1 PRSAARRR
9 GSAALPQ
16 RADRRAPARAA
27 RGRARARVRRQAARR
42 RPRARQRPRRAV
54 THADQAGDRRAA
66 AAARVRDVR
75 AARPRRLRRDAGPPA
90 DPRRRRRRRLR
101 RVRLLRARLHD
112 RAGRGAH
119 RRRRRPRRA
128 RPGARRARAGPFR
141 RRPARAGAAARLR
154 SSSRDR
160 DAPVRPARHRRAH
173 RGPQRLRARG
183 RRLLRADRVEPRAHP
198 RRQAFLP
205 LRPPVGAA
213 APAREAAPPR
223 RRGLARARQPRLLP
237 GPGRAR
243 DHAHRADRRA
253 LARHRGAHLSA
264 FELGLGLQSDKT
276 VEHYEQIARRS
287 EAAGFDVL
295 SVFQDLFFPPA
306 IVPLVAMARVTERV
320 RLGPAALNAQT
331 LHPVEIAGQIAA
343 LDRASNGRAYLGLV
357 TGAWLDR
364 LGLDEE
370 RPLTR
375 LREAVEVV
383 RRLLARD
390 AGGFAGERFTLAP
403 GAALTYE
410 PLRASVPLLIGAW
423 KPRTA

>member
-1 PRSAARRR
+1 
-9 GSAALPQ
+9 
-16 RADRRAPARAA
+16 
-27 RGRARARVRRQAARR
+27 
-42 RPRARQRPRRAV
+42 
-54 THADQAGDRRAA
+54 
-66 AAARVRDVR
+66 
-75 AARPRRLRRDAGPPA
+75 
-90 DPRRRRRRRLR
+90 
-101 RVRLLRARLHD
+101 
-112 RAGRGAH
+112 
-119 RRRRRPRRA
+119 
-128 RPGARRARAGPFR
+128 
-141 RRPARAGAAARLR
+141 
-154 SSSRDR
+154 
-160 DAPVRPARHRRAH
+160 
-173 RGPQRLRARG
+173 
-183 RRLLRADRVEPRAHP
+183 
-198 RRQAFLP
+198 
-205 LRPPVGAA
+205 
-213 APAREAAPPR
+213 
-223 RRGLARARQPRLLP
+223 
-237 GPGRAR
+237 
-243 DHAHRADRRA
+243 
-253 LARHRGAHLSA
+253 
-264 FELGLGLQSDKT
+264 
-276 VEHYEQIARRS
+276 
-287 EAAGFDVL
+287 VL

-423 KPRTA
+423 KPRTAAYARTVADEVKIGGSANPDLVRLMREWLGPDGPRIVVGAVTVVDQDGGAARARAAKEVELYLDVVGALDPTLELKPGERPPLDRFTLAGTPDEVAAQAARLRDAGAHRVEFGTPQGSLALLCDRVLPALRG